1 MDLTKDI
8 SGLFATLDFA
18 VLQELGDGTFRPIT
32 PLPGWFLKFC
42 PIGPGEQLFRIEET
56 FLFLEAFL
64 PEARSV
70 WQRKDSGPIQ
80 SGPWTELDSTGR
92 ELTLKATALLHAE
105 GRFLLIEQLTDE
117 FEEAQQVLQ
126 KAREGSLEI
135 ERLMRVGE
143 ALRLSEE
150 EARSFLRSVP
160 DLMFRLSRDGTYVD
174 FDSAGAAGSSTL
186 PMGTAPK
193 RLHEILPETV
203 VQQFMECV
211 HRALDAGGTQVF
223 EYQLDVSEETR
234 DLEARIAICGKDEVL
249 VIVRDITER
258 KHAEMEL
265 AERLQRLKNSRDD
278 LLLILNQLRLGTALT
293 DGEGRCVFLSQTAQQ
308 MFGLREEDVLGKTW
322 EEAKLFGT
330 EDLER
335 LTATSHRAQSAR
347 SRVAI
352 HWERRDGRQYWM
364 EVDLQDDP
372 SNPPRRIFFFY
383 DVSEV
388 YDLRRLLD
396 EKAQF
401 ENLVGKSKPM
411 QHVYRLIQDLAAVD
425 STVLIE
431 GETGTGKELVARGI
445 YSRSH
450 RHDRPFIAV
459 NCAGLTEALVESQL
473 FGHRRGSFTGAVADS
488 QGLFEAAD
496 GGVLFLDEIGDIP
509 LRVQTSLLRVLQERE
524 ITRVGET
531 KPRRVNVRVLAAT
544 HRNLS
549 KEVDSGNFRADLLYR
564 IRVARIQIPPLRE
577 RMEDIPLLVSR
588 FLGDFRAIT
597 GKPVQEV
604 STKTLGRLMEYAWP
618 GNVRELKSAIEFA
631 LIHCHG
637 SVIRLEDLPPELK
650 ETPLAAGVPSPQSA
664 DLINLDEKDRLLAAL
679 RRTGGNRTLAARMLG
694 IGRATLYRRMS
705 SLNLPVE

>member
-1 MDLTKDI
+1 
-8 SGLFATLDFA
+8 
-18 VLQELGDGTFRPIT
+18 
-32 PLPGWFLKFC
+32 
-42 PIGPGEQLFRIEET
+42 
-56 FLFLEAFL
+56 
-64 PEARSV
+64 
-70 WQRKDSGPIQ
+70 
-80 SGPWTELDSTGR
+80 
-92 ELTLKATALLHAE
+92 
-105 GRFLLIEQLTDE
+105 
-117 FEEAQQVLQ
+117 
-126 KAREGSLEI
+126 
-135 ERLMRVGE
+135 
-143 ALRLSEE
+143 
-150 EARSFLRSVP
+150 
-160 DLMFRLSRDGTYVD
+160 
-174 FDSAGAAGSSTL
+174 
-186 PMGTAPK
+186 
-193 RLHEILPETV
+193 
-203 VQQFMECV
+203 
-211 HRALDAGGTQVF
+211 
-223 EYQLDVSEETR
+223 
-234 DLEARIAICGKDEVL
+234 
-249 VIVRDITER
+249 
-258 KHAEMEL
+258 
-265 AERLQRLKNSRDD
+265 
-278 LLLILNQLRLGTALT
+278 
-293 DGEGRCVFLSQTAQQ
+293 
-308 MFGLREEDVLGKTW
+308 
-322 EEAKLFGT
+322 
-330 EDLER
+330 
-335 LTATSHRAQSAR
+335 
-347 SRVAI
+347 
-352 HWERRDGRQYWM
+352 
-364 EVDLQDDP
+364 
-372 SNPPRRIFFFY
+372 
-383 DVSEV
+383 
-388 YDLRRLLD
+388 
-396 EKAQF
+396 
-401 ENLVGKSKPM
+401 
-411 QHVYRLIQDLAAVD
+411 LIQDLAAVD

-604 STKTLGRLMEYAWP
+604 STKTLGKLMEYAWP